1 MTKSIKKIF
10 AALLVVA
17 TLALMIPF
25 SASADTAGTAGN
37 YKLTLKISGDDK
49 DAQAKAKAFSFKLY
63 RLADINTSTGAV
75 DYKVTGDILTKAKA
89 AVDTSSSADLLSACD
104 KLATAPGEATN
115 YAWDPA
121 KGTDGNYETS
131 TEIKITTAGIY
142 YVRSQG
148 TGSLAQGAIVTLPL
162 ANDDGTYTNDY
173 SADLASKINPS
184 PVKVTKKI
192 TAVNNAT
199 TNVKADGAVASA
211 SVDDNVKFELTATVP
226 GSNQVGN
233 KVKSFEILDKMT
245 ATELQFNNDAVVT
258 YSVDGGNT
266 YEAVPTSDYT
276 VTTPSDA
283 TFGIKLDTEAE
294 AHKGYINPKY
304 YGATIKVEFTAKV
317 LSGAK
322 VSTAGSND
330 NTDSLKY
337 TNEAD
342 TPYEVDGNTV
352 QVFTFQVGI
361 AKVDANDTSKPLAN
375 AEFSLYKTEADANAD
390 ANVVASGKT
399 GTDGKLTFN
408 AKLGAGT
415 YFVRETAAPNGY
427 VLDSSVKSITI
438 EASYSKPSSSYVATL
453 VGGENGVVYLQV
465 KNTKITVPST
475 GGMGTTLFTICG
487 ASLIVLAGVMFVV
500 LKRKKT
506 SK

>member
-25 SASADTAGTAGN
+25 SASADTTGTVGN

-63 RLADINTSTGAV
+63 RLADIDTKSGEVT
-75 DYKVTGDILTKAKA
+75 YKVTGDILTKAKA

-104 KLATAPGEATN
+104 KLATAPGEATS
-115 YAWDPA
+115 YGWTPA
-121 KGTDGNYETS
+121 KGTDGNYKTS

-173 SADLASKINPS
+173 SADLAGKINPS

-199 TNVKADGAVASA
+199 TNVEADGAVASA

-245 ATELQFNNDAVVT
+245 ATELQFNNDA
-258 YSVDGGNT
+258 
-266 YEAVPTSDYT
+266 AVYVSDKQGKNYTEISDYT

-283 TFGIKLDTEAE
+283 TFGISLNTTD
-294 AHKGYINPKY
+294 GYINSTY
-304 YGATIKVEFTAKV
+304 YGKTIKVEFTAKV